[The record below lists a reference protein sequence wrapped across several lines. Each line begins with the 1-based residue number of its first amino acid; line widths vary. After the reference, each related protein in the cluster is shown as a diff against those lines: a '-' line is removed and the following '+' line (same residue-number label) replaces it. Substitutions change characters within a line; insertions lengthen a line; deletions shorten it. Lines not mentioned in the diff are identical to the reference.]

1 MKAVRMGLVVLAT
14 AGLYAA
20 QAQQG
25 GNAVQTAAAPAAAA
39 VKTWADSI
47 TVKGDLRY
55 RFENIDEQGKDTRQ
69 RDRIRAKLGA
79 ASKINDT
86 LKGEIELSTGDKD
99 PVSGNKTIGDGFT
112 KKDMGL
118 NLAYLDW
125 APAEGVDVIGGKM
138 KNPFICVGDLIWDS
152 DLTPEGIAFNGT
164 RSMGSATVLGNAGYL
179 WVKERATKPEDDSK
193 IYAGQ
198 AAFKYDFSDEVYLM
212 AGGSLYSYDNMEG
225 FDVQDWE
232 GKNTPFGNSTV
243 NGTVSG
249 TTTNKAY
256 ATGFN
261 LVEGFAKLGIWIGVP
276 VEFYG
281 QYVVNQDADALDT
294 GYLYGIGI
302 GRAKNPG
309 TWECGWNYREL
320 EKDAVVGAFSD
331 SDSWGGGT
339 DGKGHRVYAK
349 YQIAKNLQGGV
360 TYFMDDKAMS
370 DPKKTADYDRLQI
383 DVVAK
388 F

>member
-1 MKAVRMGLVVLAT
+1 MKTVRMGLAVLAT
-14 AGLYAA
+14 AGLCAA

-25 GNAVQTAAAPAAAA
+25 GPAVQTAAPAAAA

-55 RFENIDEQGKDTRQ
+55 RFENIDQEGADGRQ
-69 RDRIRAKLGA
+69 RDRIRARLGA
-79 ASKINDT
+79 TSKINDT

-125 APAEGVDVIGGKM
+125 APVEGVDVIGGKM
-138 KNPFICVGDLIWDS
+138 KNPFVCVGDLIWDG
-152 DLTPEGIAFNGT
+152 DLTPEGIAFNGVRT
-164 RSMGSATVLGNAGYL
+164 LGSATVLGNAGYL
-179 WVKERATKPEDDSK
+179 WVQERATKPEDESK
-193 IYAGQ
+193 VYAGQ
-198 AAFKYDFSDEVYLM
+198 LAFKYDFSDEVYLL

-225 FDVQDWE
+225 FDVQDWQ
-232 GKNTPFGNSTV
+232 GKNASYGNSTTK
-243 NGTVSG
+243 GTLSG
-249 TTTNKAY
+249 STTNKAY
-256 ATGFN
+256 ATGFS
-261 LVEGFAKLGIWIGVP
+261 LAEGFAKLGIWIGVP
-276 VEFYG
+276 IEFYG
-281 QYVVNQDADALDT
+281 QYVANQDADAYDT
-294 GYLYGIGI
+294 GYLYGVNI

-309 TWECGWNYREL
+309 TWELGWNYREL
-320 EKDAVVGAFSD
+320 KKDAAVGAFSD

-339 DGKGHRVYAK
+339 DGKGHRLSAK

-360 TYFMDDKAMS
+360 TYFMDDKTIS
-370 DPKKTADYDRLQI
+370 DPKKTVDYERLQI

>member
-1 MKAVRMGLVVLAT
+1 MKAVRMGMVVAMA
-14 AGLYAA
+14 AGVCVA

-25 GNAVQTAAAPAAAA
+25 GASAQPAAAVVPA

-55 RFENIDEQGKDTRQ
+55 RLENIDQEGADGRQ
-69 RDRIRAKLGA
+69 RDRIRARLGA
-79 ASKINDT
+79 TSKINDT
-86 LKGEIELSTGDKD
+86 TKGEIELSTGDKD

-118 NLAYLDW
+118 NLAYIDW
-125 APAEGVDVIGGKM
+125 APVEGVDVIGGKM
-138 KNPFICVGDLIWDS
+138 RNPFICVSDLIWDS
-152 DLTPEGIAFNGT
+152 DLTPEGVALNGT
-164 RSMGSATVLGNAGYL
+164 RSLGSATVLGNAGYL
-179 WVKERATKPEDDSK
+179 WVQERATKPEDDSK

-198 AAFKYDFSDEVYLM
+198 VALKYDFSDEVYLLV
-212 AGGSLYSYDNMEG
+212 GGSLYSYDNMEG
-225 FDVQDWE
+225 FDVLDWQS
-232 GKNTPFGNSTV
+232 KNTAYGNSTTK
-243 NGTVSG
+243 GSVSG

-261 LVEGFAKLGIWIGVP
+261 MAEGFAKLVMWVGVP
-276 VEFYG
+276 VEAYG
-281 QYVVNQDADALDT
+281 QYVANQDADAYDT
-294 GYLYGIGI
+294 GYLYGVNV
-302 GRAKNPG
+302 GRAKNVG

-320 EKDAVVGAFSD
+320 EKDATVGAFSD

-339 DGKGHRVYAK
+339 DGKGHRFFAK

-360 TYFMDDKAMS
+360 TYFMD
-370 DPKKTADYDRLQI
+370 KKTISDSAKTVDYDRIQI